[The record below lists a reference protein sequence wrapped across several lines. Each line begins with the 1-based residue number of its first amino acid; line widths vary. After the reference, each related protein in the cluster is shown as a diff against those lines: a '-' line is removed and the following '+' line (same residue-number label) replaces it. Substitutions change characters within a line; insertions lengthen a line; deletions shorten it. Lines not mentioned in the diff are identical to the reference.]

1 MEELLIILIAIKQA
15 IKQYHWNATTYQEHL
30 FGDRLLEGIEDYI
43 DEVAEISKVNQEDPN
58 LAAKH
63 LLQEASACLEN
74 KDYNDL
80 KNIGGLFYALLQELE
95 QDEDEAKILGVK
107 DIYSRLS
114 NTALRKLY
122 LINTQVG
129 K

>member
-30 FGDRLLEGIEDYI
+30 LGDRLLEGIEDYI
-43 DEVAEISKVNQEDPN
+43 DEVAEISKVDQENPN
-58 LAAKH
+58 LGAKH
-63 LLQEASACLEN
+63 LLAEASKYLADT
-74 KDYNDL
+74 DYNNL
-80 KNIGGLFYALLQELE
+80 KNLAWLFYSLLQEINTL
-95 QDEDEAKILGVK
+95 DEKTMVVGIK